1 MHKSLSRCRVSPPC
15 RCVVV
20 CSEHY
25 PGNDPKYSSYRRSE
39 WPLTESLK
47 TTLDRVMPY
56 WNVEMAPQIK
66 GGRNLLVAAHGNSL
80 RALVKS
86 LDNIPEDVIADLNI
100 PTGTPHSTHI
110 HKDRWAQGE
119 GGGHRDQG
127 SCLVRTSRPPKSP
140 P

>member
-1 MHKSLSRCRVSPPC
+1 MVA
-15 RCVVV
+15 

-56 WNVEMAPQIK
+56 WNVELSPQIK

-100 PTGTPHSTHI
+100 PTGTHHATHNHT
-110 HKDRWAQGE
+110 HK
-119 GGGHRDQG
+119 
-127 SCLVRTSRPPKSP
+127 
-140 P
+140 